1 MLKKIGLVAL
11 VVGIFGFFISLNM
24 DTSVGTSELGRRVN
38 NIGLMN
44 DKQNLL
50 LMFSVVSIIGAI
62 FFTLSGRG
70 QEIHPHN
77 PLIKE
82 ENNSPAERTCP
93 FCAEKIR
100 AEAKIC
106 RFCQRDIYKKS
117 AEFQNQLYLPLDFEI
132 NTSSASGCVAALVAL
147 GYRVTR
153 PTEGKWEIVHPTN
166 QVIAFAYSATQL
178 KSVTERITSDCAV
191 KTQA

>member
-1 MLKKIGLVAL
+1 MLKKVGLIAL
-11 VVGIFGFFISLNM
+11 IVGIFGFLLGLNM

-62 FFTLSGRG
+62 FFTLGGRG
-70 QEIHPHN
+70 QEIQLPN
-77 PLIKE
+77 PTIERGYKALT
-82 ENNSPAERTCP
+82 ERTCP
-93 FCAEKIR
+93 FCAENIK
-100 AEAKIC
+100 AEAKVC
-106 RFCQRDIYKKS
+106 RFCQRDITRKS
-117 AEFQNQLYLPLDFEI
+117 ADGQSQLSIPQDFKI
-132 NTSSASGCVAALVAL
+132 DTSSASGCVAALVAL

-166 QVIAFAYSATQL
+166 QVVAFAYSAAQL
-178 KSVTERITSDCAV
+178 QSMTERITNDCAV